1 MGWPPAVLWDL
12 SSESAAN
19 LGGVPDVWGGGSQC
33 NENKMEVGGCYRG
46 VGAAVGSASGVPG
59 THWLVL
65 LLQGGSEMKH

>member
-1 MGWPPAVLWDL
+1 MGR
-12 SSESAAN
+12 
-19 LGGVPDVWGGGSQC
+19 GGY
-33 NENKMEVGGCYRG
+33 YRG